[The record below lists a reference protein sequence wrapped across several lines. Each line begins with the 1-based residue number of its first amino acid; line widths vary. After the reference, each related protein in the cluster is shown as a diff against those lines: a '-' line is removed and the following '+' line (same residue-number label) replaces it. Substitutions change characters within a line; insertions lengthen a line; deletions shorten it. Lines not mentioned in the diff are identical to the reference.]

1 MGGGLG
7 LHSEGGCFGRFPRSS
22 AFTFTTFVNFR
33 FQPGTRLLLAALL
46 PGIVVAKSKSKK
58 EEYIIHS
65 KLIRESPSDSE
76 KASPCA

>member
-46 PGIVVAKSKSKK
+46 PGIVVGHTPKEKLSKRI
-58 EEYIIHS
+58 EM
-65 KLIRESPSDSE
+65 
-76 KASPCA
+76 